1 MKYTNISGELTIVIP
16 CYNEVN
22 YIGKTLM
29 NIGKQVGIK
38 GTRVI
43 VCDGKSTD
51 GTQKVIKRFKEEL
64 KDVLNI
70 EIQIGG
76 KVARGRNVG
85 ANLCETP
92 YILFLDAFS
101 RSIDKNSTS
110 LIAASTFKVFGN
122 RMLLGTTWSINSSK
136 LVTPMVASMAFKSLC
151 LGPM

>member
-51 GTQKVIKRFKEEL
+51 GTQKVIKRFKEYL
-64 KDVLNI
+64 V
-70 EIQIGG
+70 
-76 KVARGRNVG
+76 
-85 ANLCETP
+85 
-92 YILFLDAFS
+92 
-101 RSIDKNSTS
+101 DKHPGHLS
-110 LIAASTFKVFGN
+110 
-122 RMLLGTTWSINSSK
+122 
-136 LVTPMVASMAFKSLC
+136 
-151 LGPM
+151 